1 MRALRVLGVF
11 VVFVLI
17 ARYFPVIYYSSMFN
31 DFVKQEAQRNRVAAQ
46 LQQAL
51 LRQAEIY
58 YLPVHPEDIAIKR
71 DGDLLRVKV
80 DYEVPVDFFVFKH
93 VLSFHAK
100 GAGLALTD
108 N

>member
-1 MRALRVLGVF
+1 MRALKVLGVI

-17 ARYFPVIYYSSMFN
+17 ARYFPVFYYSIQFN
-31 DFVKQEAQRNRVAAQ
+31 DFVKEEAQRNRVASE
-46 LQQAL
+46 LQKSL
-51 LRQAEIY
+51 LRQADIF

-80 DYEVPVDFFVFKH
+80 DYQVPVDFFVFKH
-93 VLSFHAK
+93 MLSFHAN